1 MEKGAVRMIELKN
14 ICKEYK
20 TKKGSF
26 TALRDVSL
34 TINDGEIFGIIG
46 LSGAGKSTLV
56 RCINYLEKPTSG
68 EVVIDGSELGS
79 LKKKE
84 LLKLRQ
90 NIGMIFQGFNLL
102 EQRTVLKNIC
112 FPLEIK
118 GVSKSDAEKR
128 ARELLELVGL
138 SDKEKAYPSQLS
150 GGQKQRVAIA
160 RALATE
166 PKYLLCDEATSALD
180 PDTTRSILE
189 LMREINRR
197 LGVTIVVI
205 THEMKVIDTICDRVA
220 VMDNSVVTEVG
231 AVAEV
236 FSHPESDIAKKL
248 ILPELKTSEKITG
261 GDRIRLVYNGES
273 SFTPLLSNIILACG
287 VPLNILYAK
296 TKDIDGRAYG
306 EMILQLPDDS
316 RASEKVRNYLKAN
329 NVTFS
334 EFEGGVENVGDTAKA
349 VG

>member
-1 MEKGAVRMIELKN
+1 MIELKN
-14 ICKEYK
+14 ICKTYK
-20 TKKGSF
+20 NKKGEF

-34 TINDGEIFGIIG
+34 EINDGEVFGIIG

-68 EVVIDGSELGS
+68 QVIIDGKDLGT

-112 FPLEIK
+112 FPLEISGTPK
-118 GVSKSDAEKR
+118 ADAEKR

-138 SDKEKAYPSQLS
+138 SDKENSYPSQLS

-160 RALATE
+160 RALAPN

-180 PDTTRSILE
+180 PDTTRSILA
-189 LMREINRR
+189 LMGKINKK

-205 THEMKVIDTICDRVA
+205 THEMKVIDSICDRVA
-220 VMDNSVVTEVG
+220 VMDNSIVTETG
-231 AVAEV
+231 DVAKV
-236 FSHPESDIAKKL
+236 FSQPQSEIAKKL
-248 ILPELKTSEKITG
+248 ILPELKTMQSVTG
-261 GDRIRLVYNGES
+261 GERIRLVYNGES
-273 SFTPLLSNIILACG
+273 SFTPVLSNIILACG

-296 TKDIDGRAYG
+296 TKDLDGKAYG
-306 EMILQLPDDS
+306 EMIIQLPDDR
-316 RASEKVRNYLKAN
+316 RAAEKVRNYLDIN
-329 NVTFS
+329 MISFNT
-334 EFEGGVENVGDTAKA
+334 FEGGAQNVGDTSKA